1 MNIWNDPDIKMFF
14 DAVLTLK
21 DSDDCRLFFEDVCTI
36 KEILDISQRLKMAKM
51 LYDGAGY
58 SEICQKTGIST
69 TTISRVSKCLKY
81 GNGGYKTILA
91 RLDNSDDGEQK
102 PQEKE

>member
-1 MNIWNDPDIKMFF
+1 MNIWHDADIERFF
-14 DAVLTLK
+14 EAILTLK
-21 DSDDCRLFFEDVCTI
+21 DIEDCRLFFEDICTI

-58 SEICQKTGIST
+58 SEISNETGIST

-81 GNGGYKTILA
+81 GNGGYKTILD
-91 RLDNSDDGEQK
+91 RLDEADKKKAEK
-102 PQEKE
+102 QE

>member
-1 MNIWNDPDIKMFF
+1 M
-14 DAVLTLK
+14 LTSKDFLK
-21 DSDDCRLFFEDVCTI
+21 RFSPLKTLRIGRLFFEDICTI

-58 SEICQKTGIST
+58 TEISSETGIST

-81 GNGGYKTILA
+81 GNGGYKTILD
-91 RLDNSDDGEQK
+91 RLAAVDK
-102 PQEKE
+102 EKEEQSTEQ